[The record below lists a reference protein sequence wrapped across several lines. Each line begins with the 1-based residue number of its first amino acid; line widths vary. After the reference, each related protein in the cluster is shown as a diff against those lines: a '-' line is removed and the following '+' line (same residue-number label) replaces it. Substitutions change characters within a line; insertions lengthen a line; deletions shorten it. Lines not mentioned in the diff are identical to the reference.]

1 MDGTE
6 RLRRRYMT
14 LLVVSLILLTGAVV
28 MFFRI
33 DAGLTRW
40 LVLLGAA
47 SNALVWWE
55 LRRALPPASGTYGP
69 ATRAT

>member
-6 RLRRRYMT
+6 RLHRRYT
-14 LLVVSLILLTGAVV
+14 ILLLGSLLLLAGAVV

-33 DAGLTRW
+33 GSGLTRW
-40 LVLLGAA
+40 LVLLGSA

-55 LRRALPPASGTYGP
+55 LRRALPRASKADGP